1 MTPVSIIIPA
11 WNEAKT
17 LEATF
22 EALLAVDYDKAKI
35 ELIIVAGGDDNTY
48 ELARNLMVSKNVF
61 ARHLVIPQGRR
72 GTKNAAIQQGIR
84 EAHNPIIVLLDADT
98 LVILSN
104 VPGLLRD
111 ASDEE
116 SLIPHIPRSQAQ
128 EHLDRYAKG
137 RMKRKI
143 LGAIEALD
151 DGVGQVIIADG
162 RVTQPVR
169 RALAGRGTVI
179 E

>member
-1 MTPVSIIIPA
+1 
-11 WNEAKT
+11 
-17 LEATF
+17 LEA
-22 EALLAVDYDKAKI
+22 EA
-35 ELIIVAGGDDNTY
+35 
-48 ELARNLMVSKNVF
+48 
-61 ARHLVIPQGRR
+61 
-72 GTKNAAIQQGIR
+72 
-84 EAHNPIIVLLDADT
+84 

-111 ASDEE
+111 PADED
-116 SLIPHIPRSQAQ
+116 SLISRIPRLQAQ

-151 DGVGQVIIADG
+151 NDVGKVIIADG
-162 RVTQPVR
+162 RVDRPVQ

-179 E
+179 A